1 MTTDWDTTFNA
12 LPSDELDKL
21 AVLRV
26 MECANGVLQHM
37 YRDNDPDALSVED
50 TRRAMNFS
58 MSSIKKMQIPLE
70 SETITFEEDTI
81 KVMREVRDLYIQGVK
96 HANDEA
102 YNKFLTASLA
112 CLKACGIERLQVA
125 HDKLFKDCHEMP
137 PFAWGYGMSY
147 IRGFMS
153 MSKETILN

>member
-1 MTTDWDTTFNA
+1 MTDWNSTFTD
-12 LPSDELDKL
+12 LPSAELDKL

-26 MECANGVLQHM
+26 MECSNGIIQHM
-37 YRDNDPDALSVED
+37 YRDDDCDALSVED

-70 SETITFEEDTI
+70 SETITFEDDTI

-102 YNKFLTASLA
+102 YTDFLDASLA
-112 CLKACGIERLQVA
+112 CLKACGMERLQTA
-125 HDKLFKDCHEMP
+125 HDKLLADCREMP
-137 PFAWGYGMSY
+137 PCAWSWGMSY
-147 IRGFMS
+147 IRNFMAS
-153 MSKETILN
+153 SD